1 MCSLLCFSDPLHPPA
16 GYQSR
21 GTEDDSLSV
30 RVERITNCLV
40 SQIALVING
49 ESFFSIG
56 IGGVRGIFY
65 RIVGVGRLMTKN
77 KIEVI
82 SVI

>member
-1 MCSLLCFSDPLHPPA
+1 M
-16 GYQSR
+16 
-21 GTEDDSLSV
+21 
-30 RVERITNCLV
+30 ERITNCLV

-82 SVI
+82 SII